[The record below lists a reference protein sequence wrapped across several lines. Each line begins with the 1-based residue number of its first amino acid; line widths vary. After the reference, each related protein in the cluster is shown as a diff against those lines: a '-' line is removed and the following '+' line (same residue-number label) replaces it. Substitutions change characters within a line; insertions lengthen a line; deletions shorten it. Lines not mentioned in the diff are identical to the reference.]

1 MRDLGYYY
9 HPPSDP
15 TLFGHPQLDIQ
26 ISTEPTE
33 RHYDPENASFLVF
46 SPEVGMDR
54 LIITHPWRGPRRWQ
68 VLAGRIILE
77 DRREKIVEAFSFGG
91 ELQITVEPT
100 FTFCQLRS
108 PAPILPIERVGEPLV
123 MIASQ
128 FEALMAIYKTDWKMD
143 DAGFYTCLA
152 QTSPDDLFYAGLFE
166 VRTRFE
172 QLPVNARGDHY
183 WEAWNDVE
191 KMLAALKQQGEAAQP
206 LQSMQ
211 ELLEKFCA

>member
-15 TLFGHPQLDIQ
+15 TVFGHPQLDIQ
-26 ISTEPTE
+26 IPAEPTE
-33 RHYDPENASFLVF
+33 RHYDPEHANFLVM
-46 SPEVGMDR
+46 SPEVGVDR
-54 LIITHPWRGPRRWQ
+54 LIITHPWRGLPRWQ

-91 ELQITVEPT
+91 HLQITVEPN

-108 PAPILPIERVGEPLV
+108 PAPILPIERVGEPLT

-128 FEALMAIYKTDWKMD
+128 FEALMAIYRTAWKMD
-143 DAGFYTCLA
+143 DAGFFSCLA
-152 QTSPDDLFYAGLFE
+152 EAAPDDLFYAGLLE

-172 QLPVNARGDHY
+172 KLPINARGDQY
-183 WEAWNDVE
+183 WEAWNEVE
-191 KMLAALKQQGEAAQP
+191 NMLEVLRRHGEPAQP
-206 LQSMQ
+206 LRSLQ
-211 ELLEKFCA
+211 ELLEKFCP